1 MNSKILTEDMDYVIN
16 APNLDWS
23 VFKNQIVLIT
33 GANGFLPAY
42 MVETLLYLNKT
53 RNMGVR
59 VLALVRN
66 QAKAST
72 RFEHHSN
79 NAALRF
85 IHQDVS
91 EPIRISEHVDYIVHA
106 ASQASPKFY
115 GADPVGTLKANIL
128 GTYNALE
135 LAREKQVKSFL
146 FFSSNE
152 IYGTVPVEYN
162 PQNEETR
169 GYLDPCAVRA
179 CYAESKRMG
188 ENMCVSWHHQ
198 YGLKAKIV
206 RIFHS
211 FGPGITLDDGRVF
224 GDFVKSMVEGK
235 DIILNSDGTAQRAF
249 CYVSDATRA
258 FFTILLKGDDGQAY
272 NMGNPNNELSIL
284 ELAELLISL
293 YPGKGI
299 RVQMNIPRNEAG
311 YIRSPL
317 SRGLP
322 DISKIKKLGWEPRIS
337 VQEAFR
343 RTIESFM

>member
-1 MNSKILTEDMDYVIN
+1 MKYVID
-16 APNLDWS
+16 APNIDWG
-23 VFKNQIVLIT
+23 VFKDQTVIIT

-53 RNMGVR
+53 KEMGVR

-66 QAKAST
+66 REKAQK
-72 RFEHHSN
+72 RFEHHLDN
-79 NAALRF
+79 KALEF
-85 IHQDVS
+85 ICQDVS
-91 EPIRISEHVDYIVHA
+91 ESINIVGDVDYIIHA
-106 ASQASPKFY
+106 ASQASPKYY
-115 GADPVGTLKANIL
+115 GSDPVGTLKANVL

-135 LAREKQVKSFL
+135 LAREKKVKSFL

-162 PQNEETR
+162 PQNEEAR
-169 GYLDPCAVRA
+169 GYLDPCTVRA

-188 ENMCVSWHHQ
+188 ENMCVSWFHQ
-198 YGLKAKIV
+198 FGVKTKMV

-224 GDFVKSMVEGK
+224 GDFVKSVVEEK
-235 DIILNSDGTAQRAF
+235 DIVLNSDGSAQRAF

-258 FFTILLKGDDGQAY
+258 FFTVLLNGDQGQAY
-272 NMGNPNNELSIL
+272 NMGNPYNELSIL
-284 ELAELLISL
+284 DLAKLLVSL
-293 YPGKGI
+293 YPEKGI
-299 RVQMNIPRNEAG
+299 NLQMNIPRNQEG

-322 DISKIKKLGWEPRIS
+322 DISKIQTLGWNPQID

-343 RTIESFM
+343 RTIESFNNE